1 MKALAFGEVL
11 WDIAGDSET
20 LGGAP
25 LNVLGHI
32 ARLGG
37 ICSIISAVGDDDL
50 GDRTISAAE
59 QLGVDHSFLTR
70 SEYPTGVASV
80 VLEGGIPSYSFI
92 DPCAWDDIKLSDEDF
107 SKLQAEHYDVF
118 IFGTLSSRHET
129 SRNTLFRLLETIDT
143 DEFFFDV
150 NLRLQFYSDELIRKL
165 LDFTTIL
172 KMNEDELPRVAAAV
186 GLPVNDFL
194 CRVQNLF
201 PVRKILLTKGKSGSV
216 CYEGDSIFK
225 APAENIKAVD
235 TVGAG
240 DSLSAAFLW
249 FLRNGASVEESLQKA
264 AMLADYVVSRRGAIP
279 EYDEEIR
286 AKLSK
291 L

>member
-1 MKALAFGEVL
+1 MMF
-11 WDIAGDSET
+11 
-20 LGGAP
+20 
-25 LNVLGHI
+25 
-32 ARLGG
+32 
-37 ICSIISAVGDDDL
+37 
-50 GDRTISAAE
+50 
-59 QLGVDHSFLTR
+59 SF
-70 SEYPTGVASV
+70 
-80 VLEGGIPSYSFI
+80 
-92 DPCAWDDIKLSDEDF
+92 
-107 SKLQAEHYDVF
+107 
-118 IFGTLSSRHET
+118 FGTLSSRHET